1 MPGEKYTNKISARFW
16 LTTGETYL
24 GIGRITLLEKIAA
37 KGSISAAA
45 KDMKMSYKKAWKLI
59 DEINQM
65 YQEPL
70 VIKEQGGKLGGR
82 TIITNKGQE
91 AINNFRQ
98 LEKKLI
104 KFLKIETNN
113 INL

>member
-1 MPGEKYTNKISARFW
+1 MPGEKYTNNISARFW
-16 LTTGETYL
+16 LTAGETYL

-37 KGSISAAA
+37 KGSIAAAA

-59 DEINQM
+59 EEINEM
-65 YQEPL
+65 YQDPL
-70 VIKEQGGKLGGR
+70 VIKEQGGKSGGG
-82 TIITNKGQE
+82 TIITSKGKE

-104 KFLKIETNN
+104 TFLKTETDN
-113 INL
+113 